1 MAWNST
7 RSKGLDGVETKAA
20 QIPVGAPVALNPSM
34 TGRGYRDGWDIER
47 AYREGMQK
55 VTWVYRCIDAIAGNQ
70 ARLKVILRDDNSPDG
85 KIIRSTGDNEIL
97 TLLNSKANEGENS
110 YIFRHRLSAQ
120 LLMSTRGVF
129 IEKVRGRNGSL
140 VALHLLPPQHTSPI
154 PSVKDFVAGFEVLL
168 PNGGRKVL
176 QRDDVIWIRNPHP
189 LDPYR
194 SLTPMESA
202 GVAIEIENLAK
213 IYNRNFLLNDGR
225 PGGLLVVR
233 GEIDEEDRQELQSRF
248 RGNISRAGAVSV
260 ISSDDGVDF
269 VDTASGP
276 RDAAYMEMRN
286 LTKEEILAA
295 FGVPETAIGN
305 AAGRTFSNAG
315 EELRVFWMETML
327 PHLNSIGR
335 ALDNLH
341 ERYYIDFDTS
351 EVPILILYRQ
361 ERERYLMNEFQTG
374 LISGNEYREGTGR
387 KEIQSELMDSIL
399 ANPNLTPIGNTKKKF
414 EPQQAQPM
422 DMAGGAP
429 PDMGAPPPLGDM
441 GAQIQPGAAEA
452 PLAPPAETPTEPT
465 PAQQAGLR
473 VGNMQVK
480 TAGIDTKIPDEW
492 DIKAE
497 QTTERW
503 TEILDRNLERL
514 FERQQR
520 VVLEKASG
528 ARARRA
534 VTSNTLTTENI
545 FDLAVWNRQMDDDIR
560 PVITAIV
567 NEAMEISQEQGAEP
581 VDEQQVKE
589 YLDQQVARMQK
600 ANETTMEE
608 VSAAILTALAMGGG
622 SSGDDGH
629 ALLKAALIAIFAHL
643 LRKRRRAI
651 AEHESQSAFNAGVWM
666 AGNNNGATRKTWV
679 TRRDPKVRSEHRVLD
694 GNTVPLGD
702 GFAVGNE
709 TLRFPGD
716 PLAPPNLTMGCRC
729 RLKLAR

>member
-7 RSKGLDGVETKAA
+7 RSKGLDGVETKVA

-70 ARLKVILRDDNSPDG
+70 ARLNVILRDNNSPDG
-85 KIIRSTGDNEIL
+85 KIIRSTSENEIL
-97 TLLNSKANEGENS
+97 GLLNSKANEGENA
-110 YIFRHRLSAQ
+110 YIFRHRMSAQ

-129 IEKVRGRNGSL
+129 IEKVRGRNGAL

-154 PSVKDFVAGFEVLL
+154 PDPKNFVAGFEVVL
-168 PNGGRKVL
+168 PNGGRKIL
-176 QRDDVIWIRNPHP
+176 GADDVIWIRNPHP

-213 IYNRNFLLNDGR
+213 VYNRNFLLNDGR

-233 GEIDEEDRQELQSRF
+233 GEMDDDDKQELQSRF
-248 RGNISRAGAVSV
+248 RGNINRAGAVSV
-260 ISSDDGVDF
+260 IASDDGVDF
-269 VDTASGP
+269 VDTASNP

-374 LISGNEYREGTGR
+374 LISGNEYRQGTGR

-414 EPQQAQPM
+414 EAPQSQP
-422 DMAGGAP
+422 
-429 PDMGAPPPLGDM
+429 GDM
-441 GAQIQPGAAEA
+441 GMPGPGQSPMPLGAMGNQPQSGEA
-452 PLAPPAETPTEPT
+452 SPPSPPPTETPSEPAPAE
-465 PAQQAGLR
+465 QAGLR
-473 VGNMQVK
+473 VGSMQVK
-480 TAGIDTKIPDEW
+480 SSEFSNKLPDDW
-492 DIKAE
+492 DVKAE

-503 TEILDRNLERL
+503 TEILDRSLERL
-514 FERQQR
+514 FERQER
-520 VVLEKASG
+520 VVMEKATG
-528 ARARRA
+528 ARAKKA
-534 VTSNTLTTENI
+534 LTTNTLTVDNI
-545 FDLAVWNRQMDDDIR
+545 FDLAVWNKQMDEDIR
-560 PVITAIV
+560 PVIMGIV
-567 NEAMEISQEQGAEP
+567 NEALEMSQTNTAEEIDPE
-581 VDEQQVKE
+581 QVKE
-589 YLDQQVARMQK
+589 YVDQQVARAQK

-608 VSAAILTALAMGGG
+608 VSAAILTALAMGSG
-622 SSGDDGH
+622 SNGEDGH

-643 LRKRRRAI
+643 LKKRRRAI
-651 AEHESQSAFNAGVWM
+651 AEHESQSAFNAGVWL
-666 AGNNNGATRKTWV
+666 AGNRMGGKARKTWI
-679 TRRDPKVRSEHRVLD
+679 TRRDSRVRKEHSFLD
-694 GNTVPLGD
+694 GKTVDLSD
-702 GFAVGNE
+702 GFVVGAE
-709 TLRFPGD
+709 LLRFPGD
-716 PLAPPNLTMGCRC
+716 PLAPPNLTIGCRC
-729 RLKLAR
+729 RLKLSR